1 MKIIGITIGLLVF
14 LLVAVLVTSLA
25 RAKPH
30 TRHDAVQNSGPW
42 TNLGTVSNG
51 VRSGLVMRRQD
62 PDTGAMIYVLIG
74 TELGGIYVL
83 PAPAPEKAK

>member
-25 RAKPH
+25 SAKPH
-30 TRHDAVQNSGPW
+30 TRHDAVQNPGPW

-51 VRSGLVMRRQD
+51 RRSGMVMRRQD

-83 PAPAPEKAK
+83 PAPPEKAK